1 MTIQKNKKIE
11 IKTKKDDTEVFIRER
26 IIYIVFLAQVQL
38 LLYLLNNEKK
48 EVNINQIDLTLVNMF
63 LLSIGWSLHLK
74 ALKNIIFR
82 VAGYQIHHKTYEKG
96 KSYLSCSKHG

>member
-11 IKTKKDDTEVFIRER
+11 IKTKKDDPEVFIRER

-48 EVNINQIDLTLVNMF
+48 
-63 LLSIGWSLHLK
+63 K
-74 ALKNIIFR
+74 R
-82 VAGYQIHHKTYEKG
+82 
-96 KSYLSCSKHG
+96 

>member
-11 IKTKKDDTEVFIRER
+11 IKTKTDDTEVFIRER

-63 LLSIGWSLHLK
+63 LLSIGWSLHC
-74 ALKNIIFR
+74 A
-82 VAGYQIHHKTYEKG
+82 
-96 KSYLSCSKHG
+96 

>member
-11 IKTKKDDTEVFIRER
+11 IKTKKDDTEVFISER

-63 LLSIGWSLHLK
+63 LLSIGWSLHC
-74 ALKNIIFR
+74 A
-82 VAGYQIHHKTYEKG
+82 
-96 KSYLSCSKHG
+96 

>member
-63 LLSIGWSLHLK
+63 LLSIGWSLHY
-74 ALKNIIFR
+74 A
-82 VAGYQIHHKTYEKG
+82 
-96 KSYLSCSKHG
+96 

>member
-63 LLSIGWSLHLK
+63 LLSIGWSLHC
-74 ALKNIIFR
+74 A
-82 VAGYQIHHKTYEKG
+82 
-96 KSYLSCSKHG
+96 

>member
-63 LLSIGWSLHLK
+63 LLSIGWSLHW
-74 ALKNIIFR
+74 A
-82 VAGYQIHHKTYEKG
+82 
-96 KSYLSCSKHG
+96 

>member
-26 IIYIVFLAQVQL
+26 IMYIVFLAQVQL

-63 LLSIGWSLHLK
+63 LLSIGWSLHC
-74 ALKNIIFR
+74 A
-82 VAGYQIHHKTYEKG
+82 
-96 KSYLSCSKHG
+96 

>member
-1 MTIQKNKKIE
+1 MKIQKNKKIE

-63 LLSIGWSLHLK
+63 LLSIGWSLHC
-74 ALKNIIFR
+74 A
-82 VAGYQIHHKTYEKG
+82 
-96 KSYLSCSKHG
+96 

>member
-63 LLSIGWSLHLK
+63 LLSTGWSLHC
-74 ALKNIIFR
+74 A
-82 VAGYQIHHKTYEKG
+82 
-96 KSYLSCSKHG
+96 

>member
-63 LLSIGWSLHLK
+63 LLSIGWSLQC
-74 ALKNIIFR
+74 A
-82 VAGYQIHHKTYEKG
+82 
-96 KSYLSCSKHG
+96 

>member
-48 EVNINQIDLTLVNMF
+48 EVNINQIYLTLVNMF
-63 LLSIGWSLHLK
+63 LLSIGWSLHC
-74 ALKNIIFR
+74 A
-82 VAGYQIHHKTYEKG
+82 
-96 KSYLSCSKHG
+96 

>member
-11 IKTKKDDTEVFIRER
+11 IKTKKDDTKVFIRER

-63 LLSIGWSLHLK
+63 LLSIGWSLHC
-74 ALKNIIFR
+74 A
-82 VAGYQIHHKTYEKG
+82 
-96 KSYLSCSKHG
+96 

>member
-48 EVNINQIDLTLVNMF
+48 YVNINQIDLTLVNMF
-63 LLSIGWSLHLK
+63 LLSIGWSLHC
-74 ALKNIIFR
+74 A
-82 VAGYQIHHKTYEKG
+82 
-96 KSYLSCSKHG
+96 

>member
-26 IIYIVFLAQVQL
+26 IINIVFLAQVQL

-63 LLSIGWSLHLK
+63 LLSIGWSLHC
-74 ALKNIIFR
+74 A
-82 VAGYQIHHKTYEKG
+82 
-96 KSYLSCSKHG
+96 